1 MMDLFKI
8 KIRFSLAKL
17 LRRYGKHSF
26 VNSLGTAPNILDIGC
41 GNSSVLGVKSIRPDC
56 SYTGIDIQD
65 YNQTEFSLKMIDNY
79 IKTSPEDFAQT
90 IESLKKEYD
99 AVISSHNLEH
109 TYEPEKVLES
119 MLNRIKKGGSIYLSF
134 PSSKS
139 VNFPSRIGTLNY
151 YDDSTHLNEPPDF
164 EEILKVIENKGF
176 TIDIA
181 IKEYSPL
188 ILFLLGFLLEPLS
201 LFSGKVMPGIWEYY
215 GFESIIHA
223 SRK

>member
-1 MMDLFKI
+1 
-8 KIRFSLAKL
+8 
-17 LRRYGKHSF
+17 
-26 VNSLGTAPNILDIGC
+26 
-41 GNSSVLGVKSIRPDC
+41 
-56 SYTGIDIQD
+56 
-65 YNQTEFSLKMIDNY
+65 
-79 IKTSPEDFAQT
+79 
-90 IESLKKEYD
+90 
-99 AVISSHNLEH
+99 
-109 TYEPEKVLES
+109 

-134 PSSKS
+134 PSTKS

-151 YDDSTHLNEPPDF
+151 YDDPTHLNEPPDF

-176 TIDIA
+176 LIDIA

-201 LFSGKVMPGIWEYY
+201 LFTGKVMPGICEYY